1 MYANMQ
7 TNFCKFAMSRHQ
19 NINVGKLARK
29 LKKVVGTTPV
39 KEVAKSAK
47 MDVSRV
53 SRFLNGDFKKLTPV
67 LERLCV
73 NLRIPLNEFLLDS
86 SPSTLSPEILNPLQ
100 RIVGR
105 DPKKILA
112 ASRLLRSLE
121 VLALGGRHRAGNSER
136 KS

>member
-1 MYANMQ
+1 
-7 TNFCKFAMSRHQ
+7 MSRHQ
-19 NINVGKLARK
+19 NINVEKLARK

-47 MDVSRV
+47 IDVSRV

-67 LERLCV
+67 LERLCF
-73 NLRIPLNEFLLDS
+73 NLHIPLNEFLLDS
-86 SPSTLSPEILNPLQ
+86 LPPSLSPEILNSLQ

-112 ASRLLRSLE
+112 ARRLLRNLE
-121 VLALGGRHRAGNSER
+121 VLAFGGRRRAGSSES